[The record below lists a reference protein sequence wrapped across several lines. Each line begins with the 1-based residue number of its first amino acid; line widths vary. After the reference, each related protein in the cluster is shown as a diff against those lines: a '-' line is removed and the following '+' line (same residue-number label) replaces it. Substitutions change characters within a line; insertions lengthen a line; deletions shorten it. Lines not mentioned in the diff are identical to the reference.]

1 MQATDSK
8 EHQSSLTA
16 SMKHPADPTTAQ
28 RLLALVFEGHEIRT
42 VFQDGKPLFY
52 RNDVAKSCGIVHLQ
66 KSISAH
72 LDSDELG
79 LTKVSV
85 RSATGTV
92 QTREVATLTE
102 SGVLA
107 LVCAS
112 KKPAARRFR
121 RWITGDVLPQLLKY
135 GTYAPGATAGER
147 CAALR
152 GRWLAERDAEKTGH
166 AAAYAESGLLTIA
179 AFRVA
184 AAIPARHALDF
195 SFALR
200 SLARIQGYE
209 PPRFFT
215 GPRRH
220 TPAWPPAM
228 LRQAALAVRTSFSP
242 NPAKA

>member
-1 MQATDSK
+1 
-8 EHQSSLTA
+8 
-16 SMKHPADPTTAQ
+16 MKHPADPTTAQ

-42 VFQDGKPLFY
+42 VFQDGKPLFVAK
-52 RNDVAKSCGIVHLQ
+52 DVALAVEISKDRDVIRTHVDDDHVM
-66 KSISAH
+66 SIS
-72 LDSDELG
+72 LDVTSAKTKARKTQTFTM
-79 LTKVSV
+79 LTQ
-85 RSATGTV
+85 G
-92 QTREVATLTE
+92 
-102 SGVLA
+102 GVFA
-107 LVCAS
+107 LVMGS
-112 KKPAARRFR
+112 RKPAARKFQ
-121 RWITGDVLPQLLKY
+121 RWLADDVLPQLLKY

-228 LRQAALAVRTSFSP
+228 LRQAALAVKCSFSP
-242 NPAKA
+242 PVNP